1 MASYIVLYTELN
13 IFCSLIILLFLMHSF
28 RGLGENIS
36 QRRFIPAMLS
46 LIVFFMSDT
55 IWYMMDRGLIFQNT
69 TCSILLKSVYFL
81 SASCNGYFW
90 MRYFETVMQSRLSKS
105 RKHLTFLTIPLFL
118 HLLLCIIN
126 IKVPILFEIDADFV
140 YHRGSLFLLQ
150 YVIIYIYILSPCVH
164 ALYLALQ
171 KENFVDREKYLLIA
185 FFPILPAI
193 GGIFQFFF
201 PRLPVNCVASTLA
214 STIIYLGELT
224 QQISIEPLTGLDN
237 KRHFLQIVEQYID
250 SKEEEEPLYL
260 MMLDMNRFKGI
271 NDTYGH
277 IEGDYAICTVAN
289 IIKNAAN
296 EMLRDSITEVRKR
309 ITVARYGGDEFV
321 IAMIAAEEDALYLKA
336 LVHDHLKEYN
346 KSAGKPYELST
357 SIGIALWKP
366 EYETPKALIE
376 IADEELYKEKKGR
389 R

>member
-28 RGLGENIS
+28 HGLGENLS

-46 LIVFFMSDT
+46 LIVFFISDT
-55 IWYMMDRGLIFQNT
+55 VWYMMDRGLIFQNT
-69 TCSILLKSVYFL
+69 TCSIYLKSVYFL

-90 MRYFETVMQSRLSKS
+90 MRYFETVMQSKLSKS
-105 RKHLTFLTIPLFL
+105 RKHLIFLSIPLFL
-118 HLLLCIIN
+118 LLLCIIN
-126 IKVPILFEIDADFV
+126 IKIPILFGIDADFV

-150 YVIIYIYILSPCVH
+150 YVIIYIYILNPCVH

-171 KENFVDREKYLLIA
+171 KENFVDREKYFLIA

-237 KRHFLQIVEQYID
+237 KRHFIQTVEQYIV

-260 MMLDMNRFKGI
+260 MMLDMNRFKDI

-296 EMLRDSITEVRKR
+296 EMLRDSITEIRKR

-376 IADEELYKEKKGR
+376 IADGELYKEKKGR